1 VPTDVWPRI
10 LSTAIVEGDDR
21 SASVELAFLAA
32 EHFGIKHEAAD
43 EVARDVARDVARS
56 VAQRREVGRSLGAS
70 AQECDRM
77 ASAFEHDDLAALT

>member
-43 EVARDVARDVARS
+43 EVARDVARS